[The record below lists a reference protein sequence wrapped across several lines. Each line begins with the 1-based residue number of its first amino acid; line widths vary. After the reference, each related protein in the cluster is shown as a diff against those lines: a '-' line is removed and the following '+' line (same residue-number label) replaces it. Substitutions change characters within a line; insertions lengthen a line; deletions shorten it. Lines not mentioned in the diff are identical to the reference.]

1 MNPRLEDLLSEPIVQ
16 LLMNS
21 DGVSPDAVRG
31 LMRRV
36 AAQRSAAPDR
46 HAAHRA

>member
-16 LLMNS
+16 LLMDR

-36 AAQRSAAPDR
+36 AAERSGATDR
-46 HAAHRA
+46 PATPRA